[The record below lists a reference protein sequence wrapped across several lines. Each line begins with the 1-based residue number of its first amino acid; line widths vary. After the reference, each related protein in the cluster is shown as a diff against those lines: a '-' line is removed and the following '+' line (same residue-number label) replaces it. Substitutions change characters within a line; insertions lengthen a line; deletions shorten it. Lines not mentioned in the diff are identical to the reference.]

1 MSGLVAY
8 NSSSDDEGPPQN
20 ISGTVPAP
28 VAAASSKP
36 GTQPD
41 IGLSRDDQ
49 PKVRNEESTPSIS
62 MAPIGPMMPTDE
74 DREEQGQYMD
84 QLPDDLSEK
93 DLVRHLTRTSQAM
106 PSIPPSPPGSPN
118 PATEARFKKFL
129 ELKAAGLHFNQDLAK
144 KSSFRNPA
152 LLSTLAERAGLD
164 QMDQYSTTLPTSIWS
179 PNDMPSWAYKDEL
192 AKSQQA
198 VRDQQAVRK
207 KQASAA
213 GKRSIDFVSANGSGR
228 NSQSSTPGSQR

>member
-8 NSSSDDEGPPQN
+8 DSSSDDEGAPQN
-20 ISGTVPAP
+20 TSDAVPAP
-28 VAAASSKP
+28 AAASSKP
-36 GTQPD
+36 EVQPD
-41 IGLSRDDQ
+41 INLSRNGPSSIRD
-49 PKVRNEESTPSIS
+49 EEPTTSIS
-62 MAPIGPMMPTDE
+62 TAPIGPTMPTE
-74 DREEQGQYMD
+74 DSGEQQGQYMD
-84 QLPDDLSEK
+84 QLPDDLSEQ
-93 DLVRHLTRTSQAM
+93 DLVRYLTRTSQAM

-118 PATEARFKKFL
+118 PATAARFKRFL
-129 ELKAAGLHFNQDLAK
+129 ELKASGLHFNQDLAK

-152 LLSTLAERAGLD
+152 LLSTMAERAGLD
-164 QMDQYSTTLPTSIWS
+164 QMDQYSTTLPISVWS

-213 GKRSIDFVSANGSGR
+213 GRRSIDFVSANSSGR

>member
-8 NSSSDDEGPPQN
+8 DSSSDDESARRSN
-20 ISGTVPAP
+20 SDAVPVLA
-28 VAAASSKP
+28 VAAPKTAAQPERSPLSDDKP
-36 GTQPD
+36 G
-41 IGLSRDDQ
+41 
-49 PKVRNEESTPSIS
+49 VRIEEPTTLVSTL
-62 MAPIGPMMPTDE
+62 PIGPTMPTE
-74 DREEQGQYMD
+74 DGGEEPGQYMD
-84 QLPDDLSEK
+84 QLPDDLSEQ

-106 PSIPPSPPGSPN
+106 PVIPPSPPGSPD
-118 PATEARFKKFL
+118 PATEAKFKKFL
-129 ELKAAGLHFNQDLAK
+129 QLKASGLHFNQDLAK

-164 QMDQYSTTLPTSIWS
+164 QMNQYNTTLPRSIWS
-179 PNDMPSWAYKDEL
+179 PHDMPPWAYKDEL

-228 NSQSSTPGSQR
+228 TSQSSTPGSQR